1 MATTKKSTK
10 KVEDIDIESTEQQ
23 PKVETDEQPKVEL
36 TEQQEETKKEV
47 KETKKV
53 SDKKYVVLTV
63 TSSPVAVT
71 KEQYEEIKK
80 SASNV
85 VESETDDTIYIR
97 VIK

>member
-1 MATTKKSTK
+1 MDTTKKSILGTIAS
-10 KVEDIDIESTEQQ
+10 KVKEVLQIKDDTTETNDEA
-23 PKVETDEQPKVEL
+23 VEV
-36 TEQQEETKKEV
+36 KKE
-47 KETKKV
+47 KT

-63 TSSPVAVT
+63 TSSPVEVT

>member
-1 MATTKKSTK
+1 MKEYLMATTKKSTK
-10 KVEDIDIESTEQQ
+10 KVEDIDIES
-23 PKVETDEQPKVEL
+23 

>member
-10 KVEDIDIESTEQQ
+10 KVEDIDIES
-23 PKVETDEQPKVEL
+23 